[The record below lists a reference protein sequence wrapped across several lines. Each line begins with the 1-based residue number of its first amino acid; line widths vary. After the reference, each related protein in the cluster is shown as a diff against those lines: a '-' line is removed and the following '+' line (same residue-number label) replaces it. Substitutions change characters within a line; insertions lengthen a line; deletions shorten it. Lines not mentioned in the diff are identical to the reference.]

1 MAKKLYKD
9 EKELQKAQT
18 VLKSLL
24 ESTPSAM
31 GAGITSSPTTSSA
44 QPNESTTTDTTTVNP
59 TTATTADTTTNIVAT
74 TTPSIAFSAAD
85 AEKIL
90 IAKRDY
96 DQLEGAVNKAVQE
109 KDKLGRAIAL
119 ETQLHKEIFRWMQAM
134 QELMWPCTEEQVA
147 LGRPV
152 GPSVSAPINTTS
164 VLEYNRALLAQLT
177 SLLPVGMT
185 HMERAATLVGIV
197 NLEDVALVLDAFR
210 WMSWTNICLHML
222 RNPPTTPALRQLIDV
237 TKNMRCIDEK
247 VIKILSG
254 VLQRAG

>member
-1 MAKKLYKD
+1 
-9 EKELQKAQT
+9 
-18 VLKSLL
+18 
-24 ESTPSAM
+24 M
-31 GAGITSSPTTSSA
+31 GAGITSSSSTTSSA
-44 QPNESTTTDTTTVNP
+44 QPNESNTTDTTTIVNP
-59 TTATTADTTTNIVAT
+59 TTSDTTTTNIVAT

-96 DQLEGAVNKAVQE
+96 DQLEGAVNKAIQE